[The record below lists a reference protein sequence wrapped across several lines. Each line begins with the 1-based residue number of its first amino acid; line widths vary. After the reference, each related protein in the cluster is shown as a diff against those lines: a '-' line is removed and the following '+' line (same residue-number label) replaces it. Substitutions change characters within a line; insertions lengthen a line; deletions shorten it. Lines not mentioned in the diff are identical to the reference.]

1 MAGQNI
7 GGIELPSEGNNSQ
20 DNSNLIRMLE
30 KAQEKQIDNLITNL
44 TETRN
49 EKQTHS
55 QKL

>member
-20 DNSNLIRMLE
+20 DNTNLIRILE
-30 KAQEKQIDNLITNL
+30 KAQEKQLDNLITKLN
-44 TETRN
+44 ETRS
-49 EKQTHS
+49 EKQLHS

>member
-44 TETRN
+44 TETRS

>member
-1 MAGQNI
+1 MTGQNI

-44 TETRN
+44 TETRS

>member
-20 DNSNLIRMLE
+20 DNANLIRMLE
-30 KAQEKQIDNLITNL
+30 KAQEEQLDNLITKL